1 MQRWLLLA
9 LLAALLAGCA
19 TPPQQDA
26 LLRGWPATL
35 PARVSL
41 DRTPFVPQDDY
52 ECGPAVL
59 AMLAQAAGQRVELAS
74 LKPQV
79 YLPGRQGSLQVE
91 LLAGARRQGLAA
103 YRLAPQLDSV
113 LSELAAGHPV
123 GVFQNLS
130 LPIYP
135 VWHYAVAIGYD
146 REQQTITLR
155 SGREANQV
163 LPLSVFER
171 TWARADHWAFLALAP
186 ENLPATLADDP
197 VARALIALERVDAAA
212 ARRGYE
218 AALLRWPEQPLL
230 LIGAGN
236 AAYAQGD
243 RASALAAYRRMAE
256 RQPQLPEGWNNLA
269 QVLMESGDRPGAL
282 AAVARAIAL
291 GGPRLAQ
298 YQALEQKLHEPR

>member
-1 MQRWLLLA
+1 MRRWLA
-9 LLAALLAGCA
+9 GGLLAALLAGCA
-19 TPPQQDA
+19 APPQQA
-26 LLRGWPATL
+26 SLLRAWPPAL

-41 DRTPFVPQDDY
+41 DRTPFVAQDDY

-59 AMLAQAAGQRVELAS
+59 AMLAQAAGQRVELAT

-91 LLAGARRQGLAA
+91 LLAGARRQGLVA

-113 LSELAAGHPV
+113 LGELAAGHPV

-186 ENLPATLADDP
+186 EDLPATLRDEP
-197 VARALIALERVDAAA
+197 VARSLIALERVDAAA

-218 AALLRWPEQPLL
+218 AALQRWPEQPLL
-230 LIGAGN
+230 LLGAGN
-236 AAYAQGD
+236 SAYAQGD
-243 RASALAAYRRMAE
+243 RAGALAAYRRMAE
-256 RQPQLPEGWNNLA
+256 RQPQLPDGWHNLA
-269 QVLMESGDRPGAL
+269 QVLMESGDRAGAL
-282 AAVARAIAL
+282 AAVGRAVAL
-291 GGPRLAQ
+291 GGPRLTQ
-298 YQALEQKLHEPR
+298 YQALEQKLRESH